1 MDSIQIRDLEV
12 YCHHGVLKEEN
23 VLGQK
28 FLVSLTLYMDTRL
41 SGTCDDLSKSID
53 YAEVSHFVKR
63 EMEKKNFKLIES
75 VAEHL
80 ARTILLTFPKIEKI
94 GVEIK
99 KPWAPILLPL
109 DTVSV
114 CIERKWQKVYLSVGS
129 NMGDREKHLQDAM
142 DALKKIPS
150 IRVRQISDW
159 IETEPYGYT
168 EQDMFLNGAV
178 ELETIE
184 PPEVLLH
191 ILQKIEQEGKRERK
205 IHWGPRTIDLDI
217 IFYGDVVMQTEELI
231 LPHREMHKRE
241 FVLEPLCA
249 IAPWVPHPVYHRT
262 VSELLEELKNRITGK
277 QEEMP

>member
-1 MDSIQIRDLEV
+1 MDSIQIRNLEI
-12 YCHHGVLKEEN
+12 YCHHGVLKEET

-28 FLVSLTLYMDTRL
+28 FLVSLILYMDTRPAGI
-41 SGTCDDLSKSID
+41 SDDLPKSID

-63 EMEKKNFKLIES
+63 EMENKNFKLIEA

-80 ARTILLTFPKIEKI
+80 ARKILLTFPKVRKI
-94 GVEIK
+94 SVEIK

-114 CIERKWQKVYLSVGS
+114 CIERKWQKAYLSVGS
-129 NMGDREKHLQDAM
+129 NMGDREKHLQNAM
-142 DALKKIPS
+142 EALKKIPA
-150 IRVRQISDW
+150 IRVRQISEW

-184 PPEVLLH
+184 PPEALLH
-191 ILQKIEQEGKRERK
+191 ILQGIEQEGKRERT

-217 IFYGDVVMQTEELI
+217 IFYEDVVMQTEELV

-249 IAPWVPHPVYHRT
+249 IAPWVFHPVYHRT
-262 VSELLEELKNRITGK
+262 VSELLEDLRDSTAGK
-277 QEEMP
+277 QEERP

>member
-12 YCHHGVLKEEN
+12 YCHHGVLKEET

-28 FLVSLTLYMDTRL
+28 FLVSLTLYMDTRP
-41 SGTCDDLSKSID
+41 SGICDDLSKSID

-63 EMEKKNFKLIES
+63 EMEKKNFKLIEA

-80 ARTILLTFPKIEKI
+80 ARSILFTFPKVEKI
-94 GVEIK
+94 RVEIK

-114 CIERKWQKVYLSVGS
+114 CIEREWQTVYLSVGS

-159 IETEPYGYT
+159 IETEPYGYK

-184 PPEVLLH
+184 PPEVLLQL
-191 ILQKIEQEGKRERK
+191 LQKIEQEGKRERK

-241 FVLEPLCA
+241 FVLKPLCE
-249 IAPWVPHPVYHRT
+249 IAPWVSHPVYHRT
-262 VSELLEELKNRITGK
+262 VSELFEELKNRTTGK